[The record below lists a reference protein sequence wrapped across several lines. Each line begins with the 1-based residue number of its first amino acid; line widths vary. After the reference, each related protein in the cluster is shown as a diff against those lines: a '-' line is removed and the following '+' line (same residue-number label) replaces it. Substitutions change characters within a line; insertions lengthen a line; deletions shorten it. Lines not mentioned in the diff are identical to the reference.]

1 MSGPG
6 PSAPAGL
13 GEFGR
18 IERYLR
24 PLAAGFPGA
33 LGLNDDAALVDVPL
47 GHQLV
52 VTTDAMVAGVHFLP
66 SDPPADIAHKLLAV
80 NLSDLAA
87 KGATPL
93 AYSLVTGLPKDTPDS
108 WLAAFAA
115 GLGEGQARWGIH
127 LAGGDSVSTAGPMN
141 LTISALGLVPTGRM
155 VRRAGARPG
164 DLVFVSG
171 CIGDGVLG
179 LMLALGTLE
188 RPDSV
193 GGGDYL
199 LSRLR
204 RPEPRL
210 PLAPVLLA
218 HASAAADVS
227 DGLVA
232 DVGHIASASGV
243 RVVIDSATV
252 PVSDPALGLLAEWPG
267 LLAEMLTGGDDYEVV
282 FTAPADHRNAILA
295 AAASAGV
302 PVTAIGRVEVGEGV
316 SVLDRAGQPLSLGK
330 SGWQHF

>member
-1 MSGPG
+1 MTAPG
-6 PSAPAGL
+6 QPAL

-33 LGLNDDAALVDVPL
+33 LDLKDDAALVDVPP

-52 VTTDAMVAGVHFLP
+52 VTTDAMVAGIHFLP
-66 SDPPADIAHKLLAV
+66 ADPPADIAHKLLAV

-93 AYSLVTGLPKDTPDS
+93 AYSLVTSLPKDTPDS

-115 GLGEGQARWGIH
+115 GLGQGQARWGIH

-141 LTISALGLVPTGRM
+141 LTVSAMGLVPTGRM
-155 VRRAGARPG
+155 VRRAGAKPG

-171 CIGDGVLG
+171 TIGDGVLG
-179 LMLALGTLE
+179 LMLALGTLD
-188 RPDSV
+188 RPDSQRDA
-193 GGGDYL
+193 DYL

-210 PLAPVLLA
+210 PLAPVLIE
-218 HASAAADVS
+218 HATAAADVS

-232 DVGHIASASGV
+232 DAGHVARASGV
-243 RVVIDSATV
+243 RLVLDSAAV
-252 PVSDPALGLLAEWPG
+252 PVSEAALGLLAEWPG
-267 LLAEMLTGGDDYEVV
+267 LLAEMLTGGDDYELV
-282 FTAPADHRNAILA
+282 FTAPADRRDAIMA
-295 AAASAGV
+295 AAAGTGV
-302 PVTAIGRVEVGEGV
+302 PVTPIGRVEAGEGV
-316 SVLDRAGQPLSLGK
+316 AVLDRDGQPLSLGRG
-330 SGWQHF
+330 GWQHF